1 MFFYDWKRMRQVYC
15 PDSFYGNRLKFIIS
29 NFKNELNSIDDTTIR
44 LTSTPIMT
52 FTLSTLTIY

>member
-15 PDSFYGNRLKFIIS
+15 PDSFYVNPPKFII
-29 NFKNELNSIDDTTIR
+29 NNLKNELNSIDDTTIR